1 MLRVGRRVR
10 RPLLLT
16 TIPLGRR
23 ALAEGLGTGLLVV
36 AVVGSGIAAE
46 RLSPGD
52 TGLQLL
58 ENAAATATALVAII
72 LAVGAVSGAHL
83 NPVVTLADRFLGGLS
98 TVEAGAYIAAQVAGG
113 VIGTIV
119 ANLMYSLP
127 AVEVSTHVRSGGGL
141 WLGEVV
147 ATFGL
152 LLVVLGLVRSGRASA
167 VPFAVGAYIGGAYF
181 FTSSTSFAN
190 PAVTVARALT
200 DTFAGIAWRSVP
212 AFVVAEVV
220 GAALAVLAARA
231 LYPQVAV
238 AVHPQPE
245 DLRV

>member
-1 MLRVGRRVR
+1 VLRVGPRVR

-16 TIPLGRR
+16 RVPLGRR

-58 ENAAATATALVAII
+58 ENAAATAAALVAII
-72 LAVGAVSGAHL
+72 LALGAVSGAHL
-83 NPVVTLADRFLGGLS
+83 NPVVTLADRLGGGLS
-98 TVEAGAYIAAQVAGG
+98 TLDAGAYVGAQVAGG
-113 VIGTIV
+113 VLGAII

-127 AVEVSTHVRSGGGL
+127 AVELSTHARTGGGL
-141 WLGEVV
+141 WLSEVV

-152 LLVVLGLVRSGRASA
+152 LLVILGVVRSGRASA

-200 DTFAGIAWRSVP
+200 DTFAGVAWRSVP
-212 AFVVAEVV
+212 AFLVAQVV
-220 GAALAVLAARA
+220 GAALAVVAARA
-231 LYPQVAV
+231 LYPQAAF
-238 AVHPQPE
+238 AVHPNPE

>member
-1 MLRVGRRVR
+1 
-10 RPLLLT
+10 LLT

-113 VIGTIV
+113 VIGTMV

-212 AFVVAEVV
+212 ALVVAEVV
-220 GAALAVLAARA
+220 GAALAVLAVRA